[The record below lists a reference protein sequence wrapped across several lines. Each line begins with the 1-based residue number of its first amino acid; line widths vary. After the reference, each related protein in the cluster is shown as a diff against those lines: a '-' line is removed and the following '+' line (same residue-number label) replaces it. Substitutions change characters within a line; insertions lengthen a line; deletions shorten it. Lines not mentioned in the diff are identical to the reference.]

1 MGEPGSSEEISSKM
15 RVNALSGFSE
25 PASQCNAPENA
36 KVKLTV
42 NFSFTINPD
51 GVLILKKYRTTGQ
64 SGHL

>member
-42 NFSFTINPD
+42 NFSYTIYSSRFFF
-51 GVLILKKYRTTGQ
+51 KYLLRKCF
-64 SGHL
+64 SI